1 MLKIENLPGSSLSTR
16 RQVVTGIAVALSG
29 LLASHT
35 IFGEPALQDMK
46 ETPSAVANQKRTSIH
61 METDLKASSDQIYQ
75 ALLDAKKFAAFSGA
89 PATIDPNPGG
99 SFSMFGGLIVGRNV
113 ETVPSQRIVQA
124 WRPTH
129 WEPGIYSIVKFEL
142 KPNGASTTVI
152 LDHTGFPEGE
162 FDHLDF
168 GWHGHYFEPLKKYF
182 A

>member
-1 MLKIENLPGSSLSTR
+1 MVKIGNLSVSSVSTR
-16 RQVVTGIAVALSG
+16 RQVVARIAVALSG
-29 LLASHT
+29 LLASPRT
-35 IFGEPALQDMK
+35 FGEPPHQDMK
-46 ETPSAVANQKRTSIH
+46 EIPSAAADQKRTSLH
-61 METDLKASSDQIYQ
+61 LETDLKAASEQIYE

-142 KPNGASTTVI
+142 KPNGASTTVV
-152 LDHTGFPEGE
+152 LDHTAFPEGE
-162 FDHLDF
+162 FDHLEF
-168 GWHGHYFEPLKKYF
+168 GRHNHYFEPLKKYF